1 MSKQIYA
8 ININLSKFE
17 NNQIWQ
23 VAKSATASHLIYE
36 KEMQFRKLANFVEVC
51 NFAQHLWFL
60 CYENILMIRQV
71 YLVKIS
77 FIEKKQKKK
86 TLIKMCAPQ
95 IRPLPPLLSWADWE
109 VGVTQV
115 QVSW

>member
-1 MSKQIYA
+1 MLCFVGKITNNYLSSEMSKQIYA

-51 NFAQHLWFL
+51 NFEQHL
-60 CYENILMIRQV
+60 
-71 YLVKIS
+71 
-77 FIEKKQKKK
+77 
-86 TLIKMCAPQ
+86 
-95 IRPLPPLLSWADWE
+95 
-109 VGVTQV
+109 
-115 QVSW
+115 

>member
-51 NFAQHLWFL
+51 NFAQHL
-60 CYENILMIRQV
+60 
-71 YLVKIS
+71 
-77 FIEKKQKKK
+77 
-86 TLIKMCAPQ
+86 
-95 IRPLPPLLSWADWE
+95 
-109 VGVTQV
+109 
-115 QVSW
+115 

>member
-1 MSKQIYA
+1 MLRFVGKITNNYPSSEMSKQIYA

-51 NFAQHLWFL
+51 NFAQHL
-60 CYENILMIRQV
+60 
-71 YLVKIS
+71 
-77 FIEKKQKKK
+77 
-86 TLIKMCAPQ
+86 
-95 IRPLPPLLSWADWE
+95 
-109 VGVTQV
+109 
-115 QVSW
+115 